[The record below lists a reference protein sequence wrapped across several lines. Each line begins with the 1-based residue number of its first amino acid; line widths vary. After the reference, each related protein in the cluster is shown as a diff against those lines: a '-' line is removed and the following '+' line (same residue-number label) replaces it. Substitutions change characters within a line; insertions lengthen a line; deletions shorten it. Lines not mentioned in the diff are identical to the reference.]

1 MTNLQPESVSR
12 ETLMSKYFPGQEDA
26 IRAYAEFLTT
36 AGIERGL
43 IGPRE
48 GERIWERHIFN
59 CLPVTQ
65 LLPQGASL
73 FDIGSGAG
81 LPGIVI
87 ALARPDLKVTLIEP
101 LERRV
106 EFLNEA
112 VAAIAAG
119 GVEIEVIR
127 GRAQDVKKSADFVT
141 ARAVAPMEKL
151 KKMSWHMVKTGGSLL
166 AMKGESAANEMVGI
180 KGAELHEIK
189 LEGIELGRVISV
201 RKGSLI
207 SAEISAWLI
216 HVKQAIARARQ
227 RSSASGG

>member
-1 MTNLQPESVSR
+1 MAEAVSR
-12 ETLMSKYFPGQEDA
+12 ETLIERYFPSQKAE
-26 IRAYAEFLTT
+26 ILAYADFLTT

-48 GERIWERHIFN
+48 GERIWDRHIFN

-87 ALARPDLKVTLIEP
+87 ALARPDLQVTLIEP

-106 EFLNEA
+106 EFLKEA
-112 VAAIAAG
+112 TAG
-119 GVEIEVIR
+119 TSIEVIR
-127 GRAQDVKKSADFVT
+127 GRAEDIKKSADFVT
-141 ARAVAPMEKL
+141 ARAVAPLEKL

-166 AMKGESAANEMVGI
+166 AMKGESAASEMEGV
-180 KGAELHEIK
+180 KGAVLHEIT
-189 LEGIELGRVISV
+189 LDGIELGRIVAIK
-201 RKGSLI
+201 KG
-207 SAEISAWLI
+207 A
-216 HVKQAIARARQ
+216 
-227 RSSASGG
+227 

>member
-1 MTNLQPESVSR
+1 MSPSDVSR
-12 ETLMSKYFPGQEDA
+12 ETLIERYFPERLDEIA
-26 IRAYAEFLTT
+26 AYAHFLTT

-87 ALARPDLKVTLIEP
+87 ALARPDLSVTLIEP

-106 EFLNEA
+106 AFLTEA
-112 VAAIAAG
+112 VEGLTI
-119 GVEIEVIR
+119 EIIR

-141 ARAVAPMEKL
+141 ARAVAPLEKL

-166 AMKGESAANEMVGI
+166 AMKGESASSEMEGV
-180 KGAELHEIK
+180 KGATLHEIT
-189 LEGIELGRVISV
+189 LEGIELGRIVAIK
-201 RKGSLI
+201 KG
-207 SAEISAWLI
+207 A
-216 HVKQAIARARQ
+216 
-227 RSSASGG
+227 

>member
-1 MTNLQPESVSR
+1 MEQSVEGLVGR
-12 ETLMSKYFPGQEDA
+12 YFPERQEE
-26 IRAYAEFLTT
+26 IRAFAQFLTT

-65 LLPQGASL
+65 LLPQNSSL

-106 EFLNEA
+106 EFLKEA
-112 VAAIAAG
+112 TEG
-119 GVEIEVIR
+119 LGIEVIR
-127 GRAQDVKKSADFVT
+127 GRAQDVKKSAEYVT
-141 ARAVAPMEKL
+141 ARAVAPLEKL
-151 KKMSWHMVKTGGSLL
+151 KKISWHMVKTGGALL
-166 AMKGESAANEMVGI
+166 AMKGESAAAEMVGV
-180 KGAELHEIK
+180 KNAVLHEID
-189 LEGIELGRVISV
+189 LEGIGLGRIVEL
-201 RKGSLI
+201 RKPS
-207 SAEISAWLI
+207 
-216 HVKQAIARARQ
+216 
-227 RSSASGG
+227 

>member
-1 MTNLQPESVSR
+1 MTNLQPESDPSQVSR
-12 ETLMSKYFPGQEDA
+12 ETLPHSTLISKFFPGQEGA
-26 IRAYAEFLTT
+26 IRAYAEFLIT

-201 RKGSLI
+201 RKGSVI
-207 SAEISAWLI
+207 SA
-216 HVKQAIARARQ
+216 
-227 RSSASGG
+227 

>member
-1 MTNLQPESVSR
+1 MTNLQPESNPSQVSR
-12 ETLMSKYFPGQEDA
+12 ETAIAQYFPGQEDA
-26 IRAYAEFLTT
+26 IRAYTEFLIT

-48 GERIWERHIFN
+48 GERIWDRHIFN
-59 CLPVTQ
+59 CLPITQ
-65 LLPQGASL
+65 LLPIGASL

-112 VAAIAAG
+112 VAAIAAS
-119 GVEIEVIR
+119 GVEIQVIR

-151 KKMSWHMVKTGGSLL
+151 KKMSTHMVKTGGSLL

-201 RKGSLI
+201 RKGSVI
-207 SAEISAWLI
+207 SA
-216 HVKQAIARARQ
+216 
-227 RSSASGG
+227 

>member
-1 MTNLQPESVSR
+1 MEQSVDSLISR
-12 ETLMSKYFPGQEDA
+12 YFPEREAQ
-26 IRAYAEFLTT
+26 IRAYAQFLLT

-87 ALARPDLKVTLIEP
+87 ALARPDLQVTLIEP

-106 EFLNEA
+106 EFLKEA
-112 VAAIAAG
+112 TEG
-119 GVEIEVIR
+119 LGVEVIR
-127 GRAQDVKKSADFVT
+127 VRAQDVKKSADYVT
-141 ARAVAPMEKL
+141 ARAVAPLEKL
-151 KKMSWHMVKTGGSLL
+151 KKMSWHMVKTGGALL
-166 AMKGESAANEMVGI
+166 AMKGESAATEMEGV
-180 KGAELHEIK
+180 KNATLHEIT
-189 LEGIELGRVISV
+189 LEGVGLGRIVEL
-201 RKGSLI
+201 RKG
-207 SAEISAWLI
+207 AANN
-216 HVKQAIARARQ
+216 
-227 RSSASGG
+227 

>member
-1 MTNLQPESVSR
+1 VEQSVDSLISR
-12 ETLMSKYFPGQEDA
+12 YFPEREAQ
-26 IRAYAEFLTT
+26 IRAYAQFLLT

-87 ALARPDLKVTLIEP
+87 ALARPDLQVTLIEP

-106 EFLNEA
+106 EFLKEA
-112 VAAIAAG
+112 TEG
-119 GVEIEVIR
+119 LGIEVIR
-127 GRAQDVKKSADFVT
+127 GRAQDVKKSADYVT
-141 ARAVAPMEKL
+141 ARAVAPLEKL
-151 KKMSWHMVKTGGSLL
+151 KKMSWHMVKTGGALL
-166 AMKGESAANEMVGI
+166 AMKGESAATEMQDV
-180 KGAELHEIK
+180 KNATLHEIT
-189 LEGIELGRVISV
+189 LEGVGLGRIVEL
-201 RKGSLI
+201 RKG
-207 SAEISAWLI
+207 AANN
-216 HVKQAIARARQ
+216 
-227 RSSASGG
+227 

>member
-1 MTNLQPESVSR
+1 MTNLQPESDPSQVSR
-12 ETLMSKYFPGQEDA
+12 ETHISKYFPGQEEA
-26 IRAYAEFLTT
+26 IRAYAEFLIT

-201 RKGSLI
+201 RKGSAI
-207 SAEISAWLI
+207 SA
-216 HVKQAIARARQ
+216 
-227 RSSASGG
+227 

>member
-1 MTNLQPESVSR
+1 VEHSVEGLVGR
-12 ETLMSKYFPGQEDA
+12 YFPEREA
-26 IRAYAEFLTT
+26 EIRAYAEFLVT

-59 CLPVTQ
+59 CLHITT

-87 ALARPDLKVTLIEP
+87 ALARPDLQVTLIEP

-106 EFLNEA
+106 EFLKEA
-112 VAAIAAG
+112 TAG
-119 GVEIEVIR
+119 TEIEVIR
-127 GRAQDVKKSADFVT
+127 GRAQDVKKTADFVT
-141 ARAVAPMEKL
+141 ARAVAPLEKL

-166 AMKGESAANEMVGI
+166 AMKGESASSEMEGV
-180 KGAELHEIK
+180 KGATLHEIT
-189 LEGIELGRVISV
+189 LEGIELGRIVAIK
-201 RKGSLI
+201 KG
-207 SAEISAWLI
+207 A
-216 HVKQAIARARQ
+216 
-227 RSSASGG
+227 

>member
-1 MTNLQPESVSR
+1 MENLQPESVSR
-12 ETLMSKYFPGQEDA
+12 ETLIAKYFPGQEGSIQA
-26 IRAYAEFLTT
+26 FAEFLTS

-48 GERIWERHIFN
+48 GERIWDRHIFN

-65 LLPQGASL
+65 LLPNGASL

-87 ALARPDLKVTLIEP
+87 ALARPDLQVTLIEP

-112 VAAIAAG
+112 VAAIPGLAFP
-119 GVEIEVIR
+119 IQVIR

-141 ARAVAPMEKL
+141 ARAVAPLEKL
-151 KKMSWHMVKTGGSLL
+151 KKMSWHMVKNGGSLL
-166 AMKGESAANEMVGI
+166 AMKGESAATEMVGV

-189 LEGIELGRVISV
+189 LDGIELGRIISI
-201 RKGSLI
+201 RKG
-207 SAEISAWLI
+207 A
-216 HVKQAIARARQ
+216 
-227 RSSASGG
+227 

>member
-1 MTNLQPESVSR
+1 MTNLQPESDPSEVSR
-12 ETLMSKYFPGQEDA
+12 ETFISRYFPGQEDA

-141 ARAVAPMEKL
+141 ARAVAPMDKL
-151 KKMSWHMVKTGGSLL
+151 KKMCWHMVKTGGSLL
-166 AMKGESAANEMVGI
+166 AMKGESAANEMVGV

-207 SAEISAWLI
+207 SA
-216 HVKQAIARARQ
+216 
-227 RSSASGG
+227 

>member
-1 MTNLQPESVSR
+1 MTNLQPESDPSQVSR
-12 ETLMSKYFPGQEDA
+12 ETSIAQHFPGQEGA

-59 CLPVTQ
+59 CLPITQ

-112 VAAIAAG
+112 VAAIAAS

-151 KKMSWHMVKTGGSLL
+151 KKISWHMVKTGGSLL
-166 AMKGESAANEMVGI
+166 AMKGESAASEMVGI

-201 RKGSLI
+201 RKGSVI
-207 SAEISAWLI
+207 SA
-216 HVKQAIARARQ
+216 
-227 RSSASGG
+227 

>member
-1 MTNLQPESVSR
+1 MENLQPESVSSERVSR
-12 ETLMSKYFPGQEDA
+12 ETLIAKYFPGQEGS
-26 IRAYAEFLTT
+26 IHGFAEFLVG

-48 GERIWERHIFN
+48 GERIWDRHIFN

-65 LLPQGASL
+65 LLPNGASL

-87 ALARPDLKVTLIEP
+87 ALARPDLQVTLIEP

-112 VAAIAAG
+112 VVAIPDLPFPIQ
-119 GVEIEVIR
+119 VLR
-127 GRAQDVKKSADFVT
+127 GRAQDIKKSADFVT
-141 ARAVAPMEKL
+141 ARAVAPLEKL

-166 AMKGESAANEMVGI
+166 AMKGESAASEMVGV

-189 LEGIELGRVISV
+189 LEGIELGRIISV
-201 RKGSLI
+201 RKG
-207 SAEISAWLI
+207 A
-216 HVKQAIARARQ
+216 
-227 RSSASGG
+227 

>member
-1 MTNLQPESVSR
+1 MTNLQPESDPSQVSR
-12 ETLMSKYFPGQEDA
+12 ETYIRKYFPGQEDA
-26 IRAYAEFLTT
+26 IRAYAEFLIT

-201 RKGSLI
+201 RKGSVI
-207 SAEISAWLI
+207 SA
-216 HVKQAIARARQ
+216 
-227 RSSASGG
+227 

>member
-1 MTNLQPESVSR
+1 MENLQPESVSSERVSR
-12 ETLMSKYFPGQEDA
+12 ETLISKYFPGQEGSIQA
-26 IRAYAEFLTT
+26 FAEFLVG

-48 GERIWERHIFN
+48 GERIWDRHIFN

-65 LLPQGASL
+65 LLPNGASL

-87 ALARPDLKVTLIEP
+87 ALARPDLQVTLIEP

-112 VAAIAAG
+112 VAAIPDLPFPIQ
-119 GVEIEVIR
+119 VLR
-127 GRAQDVKKSADFVT
+127 GRAQDIKKSADFVT
-141 ARAVAPMEKL
+141 ARAVAPLEKL

-166 AMKGESAANEMVGI
+166 AMKGESAASEMVGV

-189 LEGIELGRVISV
+189 LDGIELGRIISV
-201 RKGSLI
+201 RKG
-207 SAEISAWLI
+207 A
-216 HVKQAIARARQ
+216 
-227 RSSASGG
+227 

>member
-12 ETLMSKYFPGQEDA
+12 ETSIQKYFPGQEDA

-112 VAAIAAG
+112 VAAIAAA

-189 LEGIELGRVISV
+189 LEGIELGRIISV
-201 RKGSLI
+201 RKGSVI
-207 SAEISAWLI
+207 SA
-216 HVKQAIARARQ
+216 
-227 RSSASGG
+227 

>member
-12 ETLMSKYFPGQEDA
+12 ETYIEKYFPGQEDA
-26 IRAYAEFLTT
+26 IRAYAEFLAT

-166 AMKGESAANEMVGI
+166 AMKGESAASEMVGI

-201 RKGSLI
+201 RKGSVI
-207 SAEISAWLI
+207 SA
-216 HVKQAIARARQ
+216 
-227 RSSASGG
+227 

>member
-1 MTNLQPESVSR
+1 MENLQPESVSR
-12 ETLMSKYFPGQEDA
+12 ETLIATYFPKQKEA
-26 IRAYAEFLTT
+26 IQAYAELLTS

-59 CLPVTQ
+59 CLPILS
-65 LLPQGASL
+65 LLPEGASL

-106 EFLNEA
+106 EFLREA
-112 VAAIAAG
+112 VAG
-119 GVEIEVIR
+119 TEIEVIR

-141 ARAVAPMEKL
+141 ARAVAPLEKL
-151 KKMSWHMVKTGGSLL
+151 KKISWHMVKTGGSLL
-166 AMKGESAANEMVGI
+166 AMKGESAAAEMVGI

-189 LEGIELGRVISV
+189 LEGIELGRIVSI
-201 RKGSLI
+201 RKG
-207 SAEISAWLI
+207 
-216 HVKQAIARARQ
+216 
-227 RSSASGG
+227 G